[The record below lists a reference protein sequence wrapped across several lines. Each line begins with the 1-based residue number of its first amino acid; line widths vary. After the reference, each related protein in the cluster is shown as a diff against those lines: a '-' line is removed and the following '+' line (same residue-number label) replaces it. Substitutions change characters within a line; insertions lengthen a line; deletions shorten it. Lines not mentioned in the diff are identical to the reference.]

1 VVDCDEIDAYL
12 RLPKL
17 TPSIV
22 EWKWASPLWFKRKAG
37 RLTGTSGSRVDRD
50 WWDRLARVGDKD
62 VKVSSDGAFSARY
75 NDSCERVKAESSSRE
90 EEIRSSMIPAE
101 G

>member
-1 VVDCDEIDAYL
+1 
-12 RLPKL
+12 
-17 TPSIV
+17 
-22 EWKWASPLWFKRKAG
+22 
-37 RLTGTSGSRVDRD
+37 
-50 WWDRLARVGDKD
+50 VGDKD
-62 VKVSSDGAFSARY
+62 AKVSSDGAFSAWY